1 MCGIAGLLSSRRIDS
16 GLLQRMAG
24 AIAHRGPDDEGIWID
39 PEANVGLAHRRLSI
53 VDLSP
58 QGHQPMLSADG
69 RFVLDYN
76 GEIYNHADLRKVLEA
91 KGQVPEGGWR
101 GHSDTETLLQAI
113 ACWGVKAAVERSIGM
128 FAFALWDRKERV
140 LSLVRDRFGEKP
152 LYYGWAGKHF
162 VFGSEL
168 KALRL
173 HPDFDGEIDREALG
187 IYAARAYVPAP
198 KSIYRRIFKLEPASI
213 LSLTPGKALS
223 PSAEPLKPESYWSYR
238 DVVRSGLS

>member
-1 MCGIAGLLSSRRIDS
+1 MCGIAGLVSRRRIDP
-16 GLLQRMAG
+16 GLVSRMAG
-24 AIAHRGPDDEGIWID
+24 VIAHRGPDDEGIWID
-39 PEANVGLAHRRLSI
+39 PDANVGLAHRRLSI

-69 RFVLDYN
+69 GFVLNYN
-76 GEIYNHADLRKVLEA
+76 GEIYNHAELRRSLDA
-91 KGQVPEGGWR
+91 RGQGPEGGWR

-113 ACWGVKAAVERSIGM
+113 ACWGLRAAVEQAVGM

-152 LYYGWAGKHF
+152 LYYGWAGKDL

-168 KALRL
+168 KSLRL

-187 IYAARAYVPAP
+187 LYAARAYVPAP
-198 KSIYRRIFKLEPASI
+198 KSIYRRIFKLEPAAI
-213 LSLTPGKALS
+213 LSLTVEAALR
-223 PSAEPLKPESYWSYR
+223 PSAEPLPAEHYWS
-238 DVVRSGLS
+238 